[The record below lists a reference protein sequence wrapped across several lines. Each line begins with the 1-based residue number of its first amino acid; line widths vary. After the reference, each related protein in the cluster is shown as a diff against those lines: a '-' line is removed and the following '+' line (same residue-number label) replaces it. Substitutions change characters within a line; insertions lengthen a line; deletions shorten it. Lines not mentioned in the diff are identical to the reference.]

1 MGICVMIWVKKF
13 QMERFVSNRY
23 PSNGNKT
30 LVSVYLD
37 DDTHNVLVSAKNRSG
52 RTKSTEVAMRLKD
65 HLKRFPNYI
74 FSEQKEEEER

>member
-1 MGICVMIWVKKF
+1 M
-13 QMERFVSNRY
+13 SNKYSR
-23 PSNGNKT
+23 SANKT

-37 DDTHNVLVSAKNRSG
+37 DDTHNVLVGAKNRSG

-74 FSEQKEEEER
+74 FTEQQDEGGK